1 MDVEE
6 YNAQIG
12 AYETFVNNHQ
22 TELEKLSKLS
32 KENLKRIGRM
42 KLSKME
48 SDLVSK
54 FEIKVPSRRIDNII
68 SWNDEHIAKLSEA
81 KIGIRR
87 LKGNPHDK
95 KELLER
101 VRNIKQSIIEIIILI
116 RKLLNY
122 K

>member
-12 AYETFVNNHQ
+12 AYETFVNNHR